1 MKSRHE
7 AALDTPKAP
16 ESRMRWRAS
25 SGGPQENVLLNDVH
39 DATHFVPGMQRVDS
53 VRPFTALPIVLSGDD
68 AAAPGPNGSVGCR
81 LCRHYPKVRFI
92 CGGHS

>member
-25 SGGPQENVLLNDVH
+25 SGGPQENVLLNDVL
-39 DATHFVPGMQRVDS
+39 DATYFVLGMQRVDS
-53 VRPFTALPIVLSGDD
+53 VRPFKALTIILSGDA
-68 AAAPGPNGSVGCR
+68 AAAPGPNGSAGCR
-81 LCRHYPKVRFI
+81 LCRHHAGLRFI
-92 CGGHS
+92 CGGPS